1 MELEV
6 KEYQLPA
13 EISFNFEEL
22 KQEITAK
29 VSYYEMLT
37 YTEDQIAEAKKDK
50 ASLNKLKKALNDERI
65 RLEREYMKPFDVFK
79 AQVKELCNLIDKPV
93 ALIDEQIKN
102 VEEEKKELK
111 RLEIGSYFTV
121 QPHPEWLKM
130 TMIFNEKW
138 LNASYK
144 MQDIKD
150 EMTMAIAIIER
161 NVATLEAL
169 PEFGFEALEE
179 YKRTLDFNKAIEEGQ
194 RLADIQKRKAE
205 EAKKKAEEEAQKA
218 QEEAEKPQ
226 TINKPTEEEKP
237 TEEPQSE
244 PKIKEEKK
252 WRNLGGFLTD
262 AEMNLLFM
270 FCADN
275 EIELMEV

>member
-102 VEEEKKELK
+102 VEDEKKELK
-111 RLEIGSYFTV
+111 KLEIGSYFTV

-144 MQDIKD
+144 MQSIKD
-150 EMTMAIAIIER
+150 EITMAIAMIES
-161 NVATLEAL
+161 NAKTLEGL
-169 PEFGFEALEE
+169 EFGFEALDI
-179 YKRTLDFNKAIEEGQ
+179 YKRTLDMNLALSEGQ
-194 RLADIQKRKAE
+194 RLAE
-205 EAKKKAEEEAQKA
+205 LQKA
-218 QEEAEKPQ
+218 KERAN
-226 TINKPTEEEKP
+226 IPTTEEKP
-237 TEEPQSE
+237 VETPQDD
-244 PKIKEEKK
+244 KTAN
-252 WRNLGGFLTD
+252 WYNFGAFMTD
-262 AEMNLLFM
+262 TQIERLKAW
-270 FCADN
+270 AKSQG
-275 EIELMEV
+275 IELMEV